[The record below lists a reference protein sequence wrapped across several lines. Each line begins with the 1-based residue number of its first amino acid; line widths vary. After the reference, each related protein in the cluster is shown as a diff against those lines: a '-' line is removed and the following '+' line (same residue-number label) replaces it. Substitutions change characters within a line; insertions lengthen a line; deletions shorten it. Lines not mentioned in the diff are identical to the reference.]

1 MFWDADLWMVPALAL
16 LNAPASAA
24 VTGFRGRTLD
34 MAKRNA
40 GLYGLDGAMYPW
52 ETATSDGHDACVAGG
67 DWSEQHITLDVGL
80 GVLATARAYNDV
92 DFNLNTAF
100 PVLSNVA
107 KWLLSRGEWTE
118 RGFEVLH
125 MGGPDE
131 SLGQVNNSNFFNIA
145 GMMVL
150 EGAIEVAET
159 LPQGYAD
166 KNQVAEW
173 QKALAGM
180 VLEKTNGVIKPFS
193 EAPNDLSKANAD
205 NWSLGSLAYLFA
217 LRLPTN
223 GAMTE
228 AQINAT
234 LRAEEVMRHRFAA
247 TGSVPCSSN
256 TEWFICGPYASIT
269 AYLGNRSES
278 AQIQASF
285 ADDFHLPPFWITTE
299 VAASRRKFGH
309 YGTNWGASLQALML
323 GLTGVRLGKLGTSPT
338 SWSAQHTATLPQ
350 GWSSLS
356 FGAWLGGKR
365 HKVVATHGAHGAITL
380 LD

>member
-1 MFWDADLWMVPALAL
+1 MVPALSL

-24 VTGFRGRTLD
+24 VAGFRGRTLD

-40 GLYGLDGAMYPW
+40 GLYGLEGAMYPW
-52 ETATSDGHDACVAGG
+52 ETATSDGHDACVAGS

-80 GVLATARAYNDV
+80 GVLATARASNDV

-107 KWLLSRGEWTE
+107 KWLLSRGEYTS

-150 EGAIEVAET
+150 EGAIEVADT
-159 LPQGYAD
+159 LPIGYAD
-166 KNQVAEW
+166 KNAVEDW
-173 QKALAGM
+173 RKALDSM
-180 VLEKTNGVIKPFS
+180 VVEKTGDVIKPFS
-193 EAPNDLSKANAD
+193 EAPSNLTKATVD
-205 NWSLGSLAYLFA
+205 NWSLGSLAYLFTQG
-217 LRLPTN
+217 LPVN

-234 LRAEEVMRHRFAA
+234 LIAEEVMRHAFPA
-247 TGSVPCSSN
+247 TGSVPCSAR
-256 TEWFICGPYASIT
+256 TEWFICGPYATIT

-278 AQIQASF
+278 AQIQASY
-285 ADDFHLPPFWITTE
+285 ADKFHLPPFWTTTE
-299 VAASRRKFGH
+299 VAAERRNYGH
-309 YGTNWGASLQALML
+309 YGTNWGATLQVLTL
-323 GLTGVRLGKLGTSPT
+323 GLSGLRLGKLGTDPT
-338 SWSAQHTATLPQ
+338 TWSGQHTASLPE
-350 GWSSLS
+350 GWTGLR

-365 HKVVATHGAHGAITL
+365 YLVEATHGSHAKITL
-380 LD
+380 GLQD